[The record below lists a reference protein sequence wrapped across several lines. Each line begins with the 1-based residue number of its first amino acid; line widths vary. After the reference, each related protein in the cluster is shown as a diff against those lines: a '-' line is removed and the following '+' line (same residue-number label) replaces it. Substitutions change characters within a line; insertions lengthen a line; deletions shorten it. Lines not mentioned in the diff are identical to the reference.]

1 MLGVMA
7 MGGPLLESSPPESQ
21 RHGVNQVVM
30 GGCGAGSQGVTAGLH
45 NPEEEWVHSS
55 RARRSLHQS

>member
-1 MLGVMA
+1 MKVYEDAAAFMANPPGLGMA
-7 MGGPLLESSPPESQ
+7 AA
-21 RHGVNQVVM
+21 RF
-30 GGCGAGSQGVTAGLH
+30 QGVTAGLH